1 MTEETTLER
10 EETPKEMT
18 WLEQANGTITEN
30 VETLLQEI
38 KELLALTNKRDIFTS
53 NDIQNRM
60 LDMHNTA
67 TKIAPQNSKPPH
79 DQNQ

>member
-1 MTEETTLER
+1 MTEAPALEQK
-10 EETPKEMT
+10 EEMT

-38 KELLALTNKRDIFTS
+38 QQLLALTNTRDIFTS

-67 TKIAPQNSKPPH
+67 TKIAPLIQNEPH
-79 DQNQ
+79 DQN